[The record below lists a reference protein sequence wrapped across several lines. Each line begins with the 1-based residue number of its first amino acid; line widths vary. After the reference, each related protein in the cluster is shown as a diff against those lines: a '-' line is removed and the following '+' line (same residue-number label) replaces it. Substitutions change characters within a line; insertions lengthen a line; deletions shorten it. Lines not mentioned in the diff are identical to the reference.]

1 MIGQIAEVITA
12 LAAIAAAIAA
22 WVGLSAWKKQLHGN
36 TDHDIA
42 WQYLAAVLK
51 LRNAI
56 NKTVRNPAIGLEE
69 FKSASEEFYGKDL
82 ESKMKEDPRGAE
94 TLAVYSIRWRAVNKA
109 RQEFDDAIIQAEI
122 WWGEKVVGLERDL
135 NFCIGELFV
144 NLGNM
149 VNPDRGLTYNHKIIY
164 YVEGDDSEFDR
175 KLKAALK
182 KMEDFARPFLRESTP
197 KVSWWNI

>member
-12 LAAIAAAIAA
+12 LAAIAAAVAA

-42 WQYLAAVLK
+42 WRYLAAVLK

-56 NKTVRNPAIGLEE
+56 NKTVRNPGIGLEE

-82 ESKMKEDPRGAE
+82 ESKMEKDPRTAE
-94 TLAVYSIRWRAVNKA
+94 TLAVYSIRWREVGKA
-109 RQEFDDAIIQAEI
+109 RQELDDAIVQAEI
-122 WWGEKVVGLERDL
+122 WWGEKVVGLEKDL
-135 NFCIGELFV
+135 NLCIGELFV
-144 NLGNM
+144 NLANM

-164 YVEGDDSEFDR
+164 YVEGDDSEFDK
-175 KLKAALK
+175 KLKAAVK
-182 KMEDFARPFLRESTP
+182 KMEDFARQYLRDSHNYAT
-197 KVSWWNI
+197 